1 MATDP
6 APACP
11 ECGAPAVD
19 GFGCWEQ
26 LGLLLGW
33 EGDDP
38 QLQAVHYLTVATY
51 NLQHP
56 AQFTPAALAGLRAG
70 FVDHLDHGVDVAEL
84 RRRAAHASA
93 GATRVLAPARRAAPR
108 PAPLEPDHRRRL
120 HARPA
125 RRRRLARPGLGRGR
139 APGDGQ
145 PATLADGGPGRRPPP
160 RRTSVTVA
168 QQQPQV
174 HPAPGLTRSWADR
187 RRSNPGGRY
196 RTRRSRRASSYRLRS
211 YPHPKVLGVSRRRSA
226 GIPPA
231 QPDPLPGR
239 RPPVVGQAKEA
250 THAGRGHLRTSFPS
264 QSNDSNPLAPWRPG
278 RRWRPGGAGNA
289 GYAGG

>member
-84 RRRAAHASA
+84 RRRTARAA
-93 GATRVLAPARRAAPR
+93 GATRVLLPLAERPR

-125 RRRRLARPGLGRGR
+125 GRRRRARPGLGRGR
-139 APGDGQ
+139 APGAGQ
-145 PATLADGGPGRRPPP
+145 PATPADG
-160 RRTSVTVA
+160 
-168 QQQPQV
+168 
-174 HPAPGLTRSWADR
+174 D
-187 RRSNPGGRY
+187 
-196 RTRRSRRASSYRLRS
+196 
-211 YPHPKVLGVSRRRSA
+211 
-226 GIPPA
+226 
-231 QPDPLPGR
+231 
-239 RPPVVGQAKEA
+239 QA
-250 THAGRGHLRTSFPS
+250 
-264 QSNDSNPLAPWRPG
+264 
-278 RRWRPGGAGNA
+278 
-289 GYAGG
+289 

>member
-84 RRRAAHASA
+84 RRRTARASA
-93 GATRVLAPARRAAPR
+93 GATRVLLPLAERRPV
-108 PAPLEPDHRRRL
+108 RRRWSL
-120 HARPA
+120 TIADVYTPDRPEGA
-125 RRRRLARPGLGRGR
+125 AGRVRDWAGAVRRELDSP
-139 APGDGQ
+139 
-145 PATLADGGPGRRPPP
+145 PPP
-160 RRTSVTVA
+160 RT
-168 QQQPQV
+168 
-174 HPAPGLTRSWADR
+174 GD
-187 RRSNPGGRY
+187 
-196 RTRRSRRASSYRLRS
+196 
-211 YPHPKVLGVSRRRSA
+211 
-226 GIPPA
+226 
-231 QPDPLPGR
+231 
-239 RPPVVGQAKEA
+239 QA
-250 THAGRGHLRTSFPS
+250 
-264 QSNDSNPLAPWRPG
+264 
-278 RRWRPGGAGNA
+278 
-289 GYAGG
+289 